1 MSYDDDP
8 ELAELRRQRAEK
20 MKQEQQNTVARD
32 AERQQIESQRQ
43 GILKSILTDEA
54 RERLNTIKIADRQKA
69 ESIENQLIQLVSTR
83 GLKGKINDDQL
94 KQLLKQLSTTKR
106 EGSIRFK
113 RR

>member
-8 ELAELRRQRAEK
+8 ELAELRRQRAEQ
-20 MKQEQQNTVARD
+20 MKQEQQSSAVRE
-32 AERQQIESQRQ
+32 AELQQIEAQRQ
-43 GILKSILTDEA
+43 SILKSILTDEA

-69 ESIENQLIQLVSTR
+69 ESIENQLIQLASR
-83 GLKGKINDDQL
+83 GLKDKITDEQL
-94 KQLLKQLSTTKR
+94 KQILKQLTTRKR